1 MAIPDRISEG
11 IKKGKELV
19 KKGKEIAIRE
29 AEKAMKIERLK
40 MDIQDLKKQKE
51 HKMKIISNRVFELYT
66 KNQITDS
73 DLLSLCQDIKTVQW
87 QIDEKWGE
95 INSVKGK

>member
-1 MAIPDRISEG
+1 MTLPDKISAG
-11 IKKGKELV
+11 IKKGTELV

-87 QIDEKWGE
+87 QMDEKWGE
-95 INSVKGK
+95 INTVKGK